1 MDNIGVMETDEEY
14 LHRKVAILEAN
25 DRTMDILKNQ
35 YMLALELKDKR
46 IREIENELQDSKWY
60 IKVAK
65 TDVKRLLAV
74 LQNGDKKRGV

>member
-46 IREIENELQDSKWY
+46 IKDSKWY